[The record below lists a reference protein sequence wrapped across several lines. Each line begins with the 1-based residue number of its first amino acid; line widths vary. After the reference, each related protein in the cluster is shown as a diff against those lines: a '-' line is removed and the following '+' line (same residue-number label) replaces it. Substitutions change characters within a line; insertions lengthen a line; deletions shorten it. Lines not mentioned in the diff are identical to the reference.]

1 MIVGRS
7 LFMRRIDFIMLE
19 KNMKG
24 KQIIENTRNNMRSF
38 QKNEKCDSIYKDLQM
53 MSILNSMGQNLIE
66 V

>member
-24 KQIIENTRNNMRSF
+24 KQIIENTRNDMRSS
-38 QKNEKCDSIYKDLQM
+38 KK
-53 MSILNSMGQNLIE
+53 
-66 V
+66 

>member
-1 MIVGRS
+1 
-7 LFMRRIDFIMLE
+7 MLE

-24 KQIIENTRNNMRSF
+24 KQIIENTRNDMRSF
-38 QKNEKCDSIYKDLQM
+38 QKMKNVILSTKTLQI

>member
-1 MIVGRS
+1 
-7 LFMRRIDFIMLE
+7 MLE